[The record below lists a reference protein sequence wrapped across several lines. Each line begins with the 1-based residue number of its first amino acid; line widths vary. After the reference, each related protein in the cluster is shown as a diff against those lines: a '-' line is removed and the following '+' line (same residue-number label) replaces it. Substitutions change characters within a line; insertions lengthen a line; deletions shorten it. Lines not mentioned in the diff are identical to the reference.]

1 MSQPSV
7 QISRIENGRVGFKA
21 RDVADLLTLYGV
33 TGGQT
38 RAQLLE
44 LARRASTP
52 GWWTAHSDI
61 LPGWFEAYLGL
72 EAAASVTWSGR
83 TSRAGWDS
91 ATRDVNRPGR
101 PCVP

>member
-1 MSQPSV
+1 
-7 QISRIENGRVGFKA
+7 
-21 RDVADLLTLYGV
+21 VAGV
-33 TGGQT
+33 WTRGDIRKRSCHVYPAPQT

-44 LARRASTP
+44 PARRASTP